1 MYCGCNPIARAS
13 QLQTAHALIRLMAQ
27 KPYASVTVSELCRTA
42 GISRQTFYSLFGSM
56 ENVVLFVLQEKA
68 CELPCG
74 PEPGDA
80 LERLCRCYSRYIC
93 RNRDLLKLLVE
104 NNVGF
109 LLYRSVYEAVSR
121 FDCGTGAE
129 RDYAANFLP
138 AVSGRLLFLSRRHF
152 CRRKQERPDAKPPRC
167 PSPTGYGPRRTHL
180 HIFSRI

>member
-93 RNRDLLKLLVE
+93 RNRDLLKLLVD

-121 FDCGTGAE
+121 LGCREGTE
-129 RDYAANFLP
+129 WDYAANFVAGGITGVVRQYCAAEPP
-138 AVSGRLLFLSRRHF
+138 ADCEELYRILCRLFQGG
-152 CRRKQERPDAKPPRC
+152 C
-167 PSPTGYGPRRTHL
+167 
-180 HIFSRI
+180 FS